1 MNDDNNQT
9 TTPVS
14 ESSSEPSQTPDSTQA
29 VTSTSSLVKDFS
41 IPVSILLAGAL
52 IGAGLFFSRTPMTSE
67 MVGQAEVPTEVAQP
81 VDTTD
86 AINPVTEADYIKG
99 SLNAKVTIVEYS
111 DFECPFCKQFHDTI
125 NAVLQNYS
133 DEQVAW
139 VFRQFPLEQLHPVK
153 AMAAANASECVGEL
167 GGNDAFWSF
176 TDGYFDRT
184 LTNNRTDIETLIPQ
198 LVTEAGVDKNS
209 FTACFEANRHLDDIN
224 EDIENA
230 VATGGRGTPW
240 SVVIG
245 PNGDTYP
252 LNGALPEAALTQLI
266 DQLLAQ

>member
-1 MNDDNNQT
+1 MSEENQNQST
-9 TTPVS
+9 ASNPEIAPEPTPV
-14 ESSSEPSQTPDSTQA
+14 T
-29 VTSTSSLVKDFS
+29 TSTASSAPGNSLIKDLS

-52 IGAGLFFSRTPMTSE
+52 IGAGLFFSRAPMASE
-67 MVGQAEVPTEVAQP
+67 GIGQAPVPTQP
-81 VDTTD
+81 EDTTG
-86 AINPVTEADYIKG
+86 AVNPVAEADHIKG
-99 SLNAKVTIVEYS
+99 SLDARVKIVEYS

-125 NAVLQNYS
+125 NAVIQSYS
-133 DEQVAW
+133 DDEVAW

-153 AMAAANASECVGEL
+153 AMAAANASECVAEL
-167 GGNDAFWSF
+167 GGNDAFWTF

-198 LVTEAGVDKNS
+198 LVTEAGVNQLS
-209 FTACFEANRHLDDIN
+209 FTDCFEANRHLDDIN
-224 EDIENA
+224 EDINNA

-252 LNGALPEAALTQLI
+252 LNGALPQAALTQLI